1 MKSKRHC
8 QKDQKGVVSIFL
20 LWLISIVKKGGFTVL
35 AAFNQLF
42 VATSDVITS
51 DSLFSHPSS
60 HTDHTSWFLS
70 RFLSI
75 KRPTRLFDDEEDQ
88 DQDEPHFLSMR
99 KTKTKTKTN
108 RTFWRWRR
116 WTNLCCGAG
125 SPIPRSAV
133 QNLLRCNGYDILSCI
148 YFMMLK
154 WCMWCLYA
162 ALAPVLPTTWL
173 FLGGK
178 VGRP

>member
-20 LWLISIVKKGGFTVL
+20 LWLISIVTKWQNNSTGCIQPALCRHFWRHHIWLT
-35 AAFNQLF
+35 
-42 VATSDVITS
+42 
-51 DSLFSHPSS
+51 FSHPSS

-70 RFLSI
+70 WFLSI

-88 DQDEPHFLSMR
+88 DQVQDQDEPHFLAMR
-99 KTKTKTKTN
+99 KTKSKTKTN
-108 RTFWRWRR
+108 QTFWRWRR

-133 QNLLRCNGYDILSCI
+133 QNLLQCTMIPLSTR
-148 YFMMLK
+148 M
-154 WCMWCLYA
+154 
-162 ALAPVLPTTWL
+162 
-173 FLGGK
+173 
-178 VGRP
+178 RR